1 MNNFND
7 LAGKILSGD
16 NAGKLGLE
24 KDKLYKLASS
34 DDGKIVKSMM
44 ENDSAVQKAIESGDI
59 SQIKSSLGKIMSTES
74 GKNLMKQLSELMK

>member
-24 KDKLYKLASS
+24 KDKLYVLEAYINEGPVLKRIRFGSRS
-34 DDGKIVKSMM
+34 HIDRHDKRTSHITVVVGYKTK
-44 ENDSAVQKAIESGDI
+44 
-59 SQIKSSLGKIMSTES
+59 
-74 GKNLMKQLSELMK
+74 